1 MIELKSDVTV
11 TLYGLEYQ
19 SDLYLGMYASS
30 TRPCL
35 VLIDKMSGE
44 LVTKATVNPPPGY
57 LMGFQSESFCW
68 KDWSENEG
76 LQAQLQNLVG
86 GDGLPLFLPVRRKDG
101 TTFAITLGHCKSQ
114 VYALNG
120 VALNEY
126 RLLRKHFYERHN
138 RTAEE
143 PFCPSHKSIIE
154 E

>member
-1 MIELKSDVTV
+1 MIKLKSDITV
-11 TLYGLEYQ
+11 TLFKQTYKC
-19 SDLYLGMYASS
+19 DLHLGMYANS

-35 VLIDKMSGE
+35 VLTDTVEGD
-44 LVTKATVNPPPGY
+44 VVAKATVNPPPGY
-57 LMGFQSESFCW
+57 LFGFQSECFCW

-76 LQAQLQNLVG
+76 LQGQLQDLVG

-101 TTFAITLGHCKSQ
+101 TTFALTLGQCKSQ

-126 RLLRKHFYERHN
+126 LLLRKNFYEFQN

-143 PFCPSHKSIIE
+143 LVYPSHKSVFKE
-154 E
+154 

>member
-1 MIELKSDVTV
+1 MSKLASDLTV
-11 TLYGLEYQ
+11 TLSNQTWGC
-19 SDLYLGMYASS
+19 DLYLGMYANS

-44 LVTKATVNPPPGY
+44 PVAKATVNPPLGY
-57 LMGFQSESFCW
+57 LIGFQSECFCW

-76 LQAQLQNLVG
+76 LQAQLQDLVG

-101 TTFAITLGHCKSQ
+101 TTFAITLGQCKSQ

-126 RLLRKHFYERHN
+126 RLLRKNFHEAHN

-143 PFCPSHKSIIE
+143 PFCPSHKSVFE